1 MEPYYRV
8 QYTISD
14 LHLDCFGRVKPS
26 VLLFFAQDAAT
37 SHCKLLGLD
46 WDTMQKRNL
55 FWAVTRNRVEI
66 TRLPVAGETIT
77 VETWPMPTTR
87 VAYPRSTV
95 GYDAQG
101 NVLFRIISLWV
112 LMDTQSR
119 AMLLPGK
126 SGVLVDGSVRGGE
139 LAVPGSIAPK
149 SLKNTRTRVVE
160 YTELDR
166 NLHMNNTRY
175 LDWIEALLPS
185 AFHKEN
191 PVRAFTICYLS
202 EAREGQKIRLSWE
215 PLEAG
220 LIQVEG
226 LCETESAEDTHH
238 RVFTAAIQF

>member
-1 MEPYYRV
+1 MEPFYRK

-66 TRLPVAGETIT
+66 TRLPAAGQTIT

-95 GYDAQG
+95 GYDEQG
-101 NVLFRIISLWV
+101 NVLFRVISLWV

-126 SGVLVDGSVRGGE
+126 SGVQVSGSVRGGE

-149 SLKNTRTRVVE
+149 PLKNTRTRVVE

-175 LDWIEALLPS
+175 LDWIDALLPS
-185 AFHKEN
+185 IFHKEN

-202 EAREGQKIRLSWE
+202 EAREGQQIRLSWE

-226 LCETESAEDTHH
+226 LFETEHMDDAHH
-238 RVFTAAIQF
+238 RVFSAVVQF